1 MRLPLTIFPN
11 WWIALNK
18 TAEIRWHNIRMVPI
32 LHNRMEFAQAVRRVF
47 EAFQPDHV
55 AVEYPDTLKTRIIQG
70 VKRLPLLSVVH
81 YEGGDGAFVYLPL
94 EPCDGQIEAVRLALA
109 HDIPLHFIDRDT
121 ESYPHDHTPM
131 PDSYAITRIGHGAYC
146 RAYMEIHGD
155 GKPLAAD
162 ALREKTMAYH
172 LQKLDQSG
180 KKILFVGGLSH
191 VNGILTMLDHPQA
204 PVIGRRLREKVG
216 LAHLHRDS
224 SREIMGEMPFL
235 QTAYERHRVEGE
247 TPDRFEVQMA
257 LLKAAQEKYWK
268 NSKEK
273 VSRIQLRILNRFARN
288 YALLNHKLAPDFYQL
303 IVASRGAV
311 DDNFAYEVWDLG
323 SDYPWQEPSDKEKG
337 PGLSVL
343 RLRGEDLFLDQKRIR
358 FHRQFKTMRRRL
370 VPVPVKEKR
379 KRRDPEKWKK
389 EFGGESI
396 CSYPPEDVAVE
407 GYGHYLQKKALQ
419 IKAAEN
425 VRIEPFSCSMQDG
438 IDIRETIREW
448 TSGKLY
454 VKAERPFKGKVG
466 SVVVIFDPDASK
478 EGEEDFPWCV
488 TWLGEHSQESDMA
501 FYSTP
506 AGEVMDGPG
515 ISRCQYGGF
524 MLSYPP
530 LRVYDIWRDSF
541 FGVARNKPERLL
553 MAALDYSLEK
563 HVVYLAAD
571 PPSGW
576 CQSMA
581 ARLGKKIIYLPLG
594 TFSPV
599 TLKKIRQFHVLDGHG
614 VRQYARQYL

>member
-1 MRLPLTIFPN
+1 MRLPPTILPN
-11 WWIALNK
+11 WWIALNR
-18 TAEIRWHNIRMVPI
+18 TAEIRWQNIRMVPI

-94 EPCDGQIEAVRLALA
+94 EPCDGLIEAVRLALA

-191 VNGILTMLDHPQA
+191 VKGILTMLDHPQA

-235 QTAYERHRVEGE
+235 QAAYERHRVEGE

-257 LLKAAQEKYWK
+257 LLKAAQKKYWK

-370 VPVPVKEKR
+370 IPVPVKEKR

-389 EFGGESI
+389 EFSGNSI
-396 CSYPPEDVAVE
+396 CSYPPEDVAIE

-448 TSGKLY
+448 TSGNLY
-454 VKAERPFKGKVG
+454 VRAERPFKGKVG

-478 EGEEDFPWCV
+478 DGEEDFPWCV

-581 ARLGKKIIYLPLG
+581 ARLGKKILYLPLG

-599 TLKKIRQFHVLDGHG
+599 TLKKVRQFHVLDGHG
-614 VRQYARQYL
+614 VRRYARDYL